1 MELLKYVT
9 KIKSCRIS
17 GSKNLIEV
25 LNLGDQS
32 LTGHFPRIDEPDPE
46 FAPLRLV
53 WSPDSKLL
61 QLGDTYNAEKMYGE
75 NYGYRSGLN
84 SSMVDHLKRKVNFL
98 LNSFKKNSKSDLC
111 VLDIGSNDGT
121 LLNCY
126 PSQFL
131 RVGMDPTIS
140 KFNSYYDSD
149 ILKVADF
156 FCSDTFI
163 KTTKGIKADIIT
175 SIAMFYDLEDPISFA
190 KQIKSVLKDD
200 GIWHF
205 EQSYLPSMLRT
216 ISYDTVCHEHLEY
229 YSLFNIQQI
238 LEKAGLKVIDVSVNS
253 INGGSFSVT
262 ACHQNKVAIK
272 SPVIDWMLRQE
283 LRLGLDNPEIYRRFE
298 SDTYH
303 HAQDL
308 SDLLNTLNNSG
319 ETVLGYGASTK
330 GNVLLQFCNLT
341 NKIIPAIAEINPNK
355 FGCKTPGTSIPIV
368 SEEEAKTFKPD
379 YFLVLPWH
387 FRNGIINRELEYL
400 KRGGKLIFPL
410 PTIEI
415 VG

>member
-1 MELLKYVT
+1 MT
-9 KIKSCRIS
+9 KTKACRIS
-17 GSKNLIEV
+17 GSTNLIEV

-32 LTGHFPRIDEPDPE
+32 LTGHFPKLNESDPE

-53 WSPDSKLL
+53 WSPESNLL
-61 QLGDTYNAEKMYGE
+61 QLGDTYEAKKMYGD

-84 SSMVDHLKRKVNFL
+84 KSMVNHLKRKVNFL
-98 LNSFKKNSKSDLC
+98 LTTYDKEPNSDLC

-126 PSQFL
+126 PNQFL

-140 KFNSYYDSD
+140 KFKSFYNSD
-149 ILKVADF
+149 ILTVPDF
-156 FCSDTFI
+156 FSSDTFLK
-163 KTTKGIKADIIT
+163 KTNGTKADIVT

-190 KQIKSVLKDD
+190 KQIASILKKD

-216 ISYDTVCHEHLEY
+216 NSYDTVCHEHLEY
-229 YSLFNIQQI
+229 YSLYNIQEI
-238 LEKAGLKVIDVSVNS
+238 LEQAGLKVIDVNVNS
-253 INGGSFSVT
+253 INGGSFSIT
-262 ACHQNKVAIK
+262 ASHGQKEAIK
-272 SPVIDWMLRQE
+272 SPVIEWMLRQE
-283 LRLGLDNPEIYRRFE
+283 IRLGLDNPDIYRRFE
-298 SDTYH
+298 SNTFK

-308 SDLLNTLNNSG
+308 YDLLNTLNKSG
-319 ETVLGYGASTK
+319 KTIMGYGASTK
-330 GNVLLQFCNLT
+330 GNVLLQFCNLN
-341 NKIIPAIAEINPNK
+341 NKLIPAIAEINPNK
-355 FGCKTPGTSIPIV
+355 FGCKTPGTSIPII
-368 SEEEAKTFKPD
+368 SEEEAKSYKPD

-387 FRNGIINRELEYL
+387 FRNGIINRELDYL
-400 KRGGKLIFPL
+400 NNGGKLIFPL